1 MGLKGTIM
9 KTVSLAMIIIFTLPL
24 LSPLMAAQARE
35 DVYDIAPTFFIARQ
49 YSPFSDVGLQP
60 AAVNESRSWARTGL
74 NLEPRIIDPE
84 PAQTYF
90 TNAKITDNS
99 FGNNIFNASMVS
111 FVGLNVADYFT
122 TKAALRYMGVN
133 EGNPLLKNIVRDP
146 TKFAVFKLGITA
158 FSYWNM
164 KSLYN
169 KKNKTLA
176 WIFSLASN
184 ALMYYVVSCNIDVIN
199 KATAR

>member
-1 MGLKGTIM
+1 M
-9 KTVSLAMIIIFTLPL
+9 KTVAFAVLIIFTIPL
-24 LSPLMAAQARE
+24 LSPLMAAQVRE
-35 DVYDIAPTFFIARQ
+35 NVYDIAPTFFIARQ
-49 YSPFSDVGLQP
+49 YSPFSDVDLQP
-60 AAVNESRSWARTGL
+60 IAVNESSSWARTGQ
-74 NLEPRIIDPE
+74 NLRPRVIDPE
-84 PAQTYF
+84 PVQIYF

-99 FGNNIFNASMVS
+99 FEKNIFNASMFS
-111 FVGLNVADYFT
+111 FVALNVADYFT
-122 TKAALRYMGVN
+122 TKAALRYTGVS

-164 KSLYN
+164 KSLHN

-176 WIFSLASN
+176 WVFSVASN
-184 ALMYYVVSCNIDVIN
+184 ALMYYVVSGNVDVIN

>member
-1 MGLKGTIM
+1 MGLKGTKM
-9 KTVSLAMIIIFTLPL
+9 KTVSLALIVIFTLPL
-24 LSPLMAAQARE
+24 LSPLMAAEERD

-60 AAVNESRSWARTGL
+60 VAVNESSSWARTGL
-74 NLEPRIIDPE
+74 NLGPRVIDAEPV
-84 PAQTYF
+84 QTYF
-90 TNAKITDNS
+90 TNGKITDNS
-99 FGNNIFNASMVS
+99 FENNIFNASMFS
-111 FVGLNVADYFT
+111 FVALNVADYFT
-122 TKAALRYMGVN
+122 TKEALRYMGVN

-164 KSLYN
+164 KSLY

-176 WIFSLASN
+176 WIFSVASN
-184 ALMYYVVSCNIDVIN
+184 ALMYYVVTCNADVIN
-199 KATAR
+199 RATTR